1 MQTPSSYDIIYQ
13 KDFYEI
19 MSNSNDYNDGYWF
32 GKDSGYREGYEEGVR
47 AERERIKRAVD
58 GGGSS
63 ASEPSTLGLMVGGS
77 IGLVLFGWCFV
88 GLIQLLGWI
97 GGNSGKWWFPWI
109 WRIAFWVG
117 VGFIVIMSVG
127 GAIMAIM
134 EEYEVKHP
142 HEKPTNKPNSPLNRV
157 DNSDLWKKKYPIGNA
172 KNIEEA
178 EIVNNRGK

>member
-1 MQTPSSYDIIYQ
+1 
-13 KDFYEI
+13 
-19 MSNSNDYNDGYWF
+19 MSNNKDYNDGWQDGYWF
-32 GKDSGYREGYEEGVR
+32 GGDDAYNRGYEEGKQV
-47 AERERIKRAVD
+47 ERNRIKRTIDGDVD
-58 GGGSS
+58 LD
-63 ASEPSTLGLMVGGS
+63 EPSTLWSAVGGS
-77 IGLVLFGWCFV
+77 VVLTIFGWCFV
-88 GLIQLLGWI
+88 GLILFLLWV
-97 GGNSGKWWFPWI
+97 GGSSGEWWFPWI

-134 EEYEVKHP
+134 EEYEVKHL